1 MAAEKKTSNHQKAF
15 GWAARDISG
24 ILSPF
29 NFTRRAT
36 EESDVRIKILY
47 CGICH
52 SDLHLSKSDIDFPIT
67 YPLVPGH
74 EIVGE
79 VIETGA
85 NVKKFKAGDRA
96 GVGCLVRSCG
106 DCEQCHESLE
116 SYCHKMV
123 LTYNS
128 TDHDGSPTYGG
139 YSDTIIVHE
148 RYVFRIP
155 ERLPLHSAAPL
166 LCAGITVYSPMRYFG
181 LDRPG
186 LHVGVV
192 GLGGLGHVAVKFAKA
207 MGMTATVISTSPHKQ
222 KEAIELLRADRF
234 LVSTN
239 DQQLKEAI
247 GSLDGIIDTVSAYH
261 PIAPLLGLLKQ
272 HGKLVVLG
280 ASAEPLRVPSIPLLL
295 GRKIVSGS
303 AAGGMKE
310 TEEMIDFAAE
320 HNINAEVEVIP
331 MNYVNTAME
340 RLAKGD
346 VKYRFVIDVGNSL
359 KADYMNG

>member
-1 MAAEKKTSNHQKAF
+1 MAAEKKTRHQNKAF
-15 GWAARDISG
+15 GWAARDTSG

-52 SDLHLSKSDIDFPIT
+52 TDLHMSKSVIDFPIT

-85 NVKKFKAGDRA
+85 NVKKFNAGDRA
-96 GVGCLVRSCG
+96 GVGCFVRSCG
-106 DCEQCHESLE
+106 DCDQCNESLE
-116 SYCHKMV
+116 SYCNRAVM
-123 LTYNS
+123 TYNG

-139 YSDTIIVHE
+139 YSDTIVVHE
-148 RYVFRIP
+148 RYVFLIP
-155 ERLPLHSAAPL
+155 DRLPLHSAAPL

-207 MGMTATVISTSPHKQ
+207 MGMSATVISTSPHKQ
-222 KEAIELLRADRF
+222 KEAIELLGADRF
-234 LVSTN
+234 L
-239 DQQLKEAI
+239 EAI

-261 PIAPLLGLLKQ
+261 PIAPSLGLLKA

-280 ASAEPLRVPSIPLLL
+280 ASKEPLQVPSIPLLL

-310 TEEMIDFAAE
+310 TQEMINFAAE
-320 HNINAEVEVIP
+320 HNISAEVEVIP
-331 MNYVNTAME
+331 MSYVNTAME

-346 VKYRFVIDVGNSL
+346 VKYRFVIDVGSSL
-359 KADYMNG
+359 KAD